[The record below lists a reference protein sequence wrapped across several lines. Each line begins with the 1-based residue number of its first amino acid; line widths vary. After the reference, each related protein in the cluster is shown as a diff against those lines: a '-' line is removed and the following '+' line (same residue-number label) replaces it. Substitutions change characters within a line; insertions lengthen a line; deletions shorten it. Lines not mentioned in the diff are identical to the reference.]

1 MSLNHMKSFFEP
13 SSVAVIG
20 ASPIITKVGYVVL
33 HNLLMNK
40 EKWVFDGE
48 IYSVNPK
55 YSEVLG
61 VECYSSLKS
70 IKKSVETI
78 IIAIPADIVPSVM
91 EEASEI
97 GVKAAIIISSGFSEV
112 GNVKLE
118 EEVKRIG

>member
-118 EEVKRIG
+118 EEVK